1 MKSFNR
7 NEWINYLRYTKVIEW
22 GKIEEDRGWEAVC
35 IVTLPTRLIF
45 PNVELIEWLEETIGR
60 SNVIWNYWLEFE
72 NEIDAMAF
80 KLRWI

>member
-1 MKSFNR
+1 MKAFNR
-7 NEWINYLRYTKVIEW
+7 NEWINHLRYAKVIEW
-22 GKIEEDRGWEAVC
+22 GKIEEDRGWEAAC
-35 IVTLPTRLIF
+35 IITLPTRLIF

-60 SNVIWNYWLEFE
+60 SNVIWSYWLEFE